1 MIKRVGVKPQDRVVE
16 KGFRRLEQSIEEIE
30 NQQYTPKK
38 DLIPGN
44 NVNLGS
50 EKKRFN
56 KVYTKELITDG
67 STLRIGDIEFKQNGK
82 GDDATVN
89 IVNRR
94 TNNNAFTSPTL
105 KIDDTITEATRVDGG
120 GKHLFITTVEDDG
133 LVIDDVLTIE
143 DGNTLEFISLWVK

>member
-94 TNNNAFTSPTL
+94 TNNKYLFFT
-105 KIDDTITEATRVDGG
+105 I
-120 GKHLFITTVEDDG
+120 
-133 LVIDDVLTIE
+133 
-143 DGNTLEFISLWVK
+143 NSL